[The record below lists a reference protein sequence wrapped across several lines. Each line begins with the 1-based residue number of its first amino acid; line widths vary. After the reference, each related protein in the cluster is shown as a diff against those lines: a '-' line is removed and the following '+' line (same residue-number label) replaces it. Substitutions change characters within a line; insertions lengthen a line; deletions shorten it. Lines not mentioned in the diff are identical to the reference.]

1 MKSTKTNNSL
11 EVEILMRN
19 KRSTVLAIATRTG
32 IKKVNSWDEFNE
44 WMKTKSVLKK
54 DLHRYDFDELDQL
67 IRQFRALESNFDK
80 SAKKPGTKAWHQ
92 KNGLP
97 QASFN

>member
-1 MKSTKTNNSL
+1 MKPTAKSFTPEK
-11 EVEILMRN
+11 EILMRN

-32 IKKVNSWDEFNE
+32 IKKPDTWEEFNT
-44 WMKTKSVLKK
+44 WMKSKSVLKK

-67 IRQFRALESNFDK
+67 IRQFRALERNYEASSGK
-80 SAKKPGTKAWHQ
+80 TGTKAWYH